1 MFALLT
7 RVFAGYKD
15 ALITVYNQYENKVKI
30 LQLFTSLFV
39 YVIVAIAFVV
49 IPLGTMYYLKLKI
62 DNFELSWVYLS
73 LLFIVMNVV
82 AYFSYLFL
90 VQKSYKIISIYDI
103 LKSILVVVIILL
115 FYNVLEFLPTYKML
129 IYATIVA
136 NFILLFYLIINR
148 KKGLRDF
155 KFSEIV
161 TIKVPEFSDNTKS
174 KFITL
179 TFMASGSYFIYG
191 LLLFAPVFV
200 MLHFQQIDELANF
213 QVVARSIYFALV
225 AIFSWP
231 LGRFLFPELSS
242 LIEKKEFRL
251 ISKLKRDFIKLLFLF
266 SPILIVGCWVSSKYI
281 ITMLFPA
288 SYIDS
293 YMMLNILI
301 VAIPFIMYTNFST
314 SIIKAVGLYKTVIMI
329 DIFAIIVYIL
339 SFLILKFI
347 FYIEFSSLYAFV
359 VSMIFIF
366 IVSYYYEQKI
376 ISLKS
381 QI

>member
-1 MFALLT
+1 MFALVT

-15 ALITVYNQYENKVKI
+15 ALITVYNQHRDKMKI
-30 LQLFTSLFV
+30 LQLFTSLFI
-39 YVIVAIAFVV
+39 YVVGSIAFVI
-49 IPLGTMYYLKLKI
+49 IPLGTIYYIEPKI
-62 DNFELSWVYLS
+62 NNFELSWVYVS
-73 LLFIVMNVV
+73 SLFIVMNIV

-90 VQKSYKIISIYDI
+90 VQKAYKIISIYEI
-103 LKSILVVVIILL
+103 LKSILVVVIILF
-115 FYNVLEFLPTYKML
+115 FYKILDFKASYQTL

-136 NFILLFYLIINR
+136 YSILLFYFVRNKDRVLE
-148 KKGLRDF
+148 KLKLSD
-155 KFSEIV
+155 IV
-161 TIKVPEFSDNTKS
+161 TMKIPTFNDDTKS

-213 QVVARSIYFALV
+213 QVVARSIYFALI

-242 LIEKKEFRL
+242 MIEKKEF
-251 ISKLKRDFIKLLFLF
+251 IEVVKLRKRFVKFLF
-266 SPILIVGCWVSSKYI
+266 FFAPLLIVGCWMSSEYI
-281 ITMLFPA
+281 IKIMFPHIYA
-288 SYIDS
+288 DS

-347 FYIEFSSLYAFV
+347 FYMELSSLYAFV

-381 QI
+381 RI